1 MAISQYSE
9 LKTAVANW
17 LNRSDLTSRIPEF
30 ISMAEDYCAQTL
42 RIRAMESSSDLTIN
56 AQTVSLPTRYVET
69 IRLYIDGDPV
79 KKLDYMTP
87 LDFWER
93 WTSSR
98 TGKPEAFTIEGENYV
113 FGPAPDST
121 YTGKCL
127 FYQRFA
133 AMSADEDTNW
143 ILSNARGLLLYRS
156 LVESAPF
163 IGDDTRILTWAGLWD
178 DLEEKV
184 KNADKRDRKSGDA
197 LISRTDV
204 GGA

>member
-9 LKTAVANW
+9 LTAAVANW

-30 ISMAEDYCAQTL
+30 ISMAEDYVAQEL
-42 RIRAMESSSDLTIN
+42 RIRAMETSVDITID
-56 AQTVSLPTRYVET
+56 AQTEALPTRYLET

-79 KKLDYMTP
+79 QRLRYMKP

-98 TGKPEAFTIEGENYV
+98 TGKPQFFTIEGENYV

-127 FYQRFA
+127 YFQRFA
-133 AMSADEDTNW
+133 AMSADGDTNW
-143 ILSNARGLLLYRS
+143 ILSNARGLYLYRA
-156 LVESAPF
+156 LLEAAPF
-163 IGDDTRILTWAGLWD
+163 IGDDPRSLTWAALWD
-178 DLEEKV
+178 DLAEKV
-184 KNADKRDRKSGDA
+184 KKADKTDRTSGDA
-197 LISRTDV
+197 KISRTAV
-204 GGA
+204 TVR